1 MINRN
6 HNTMAASNNLVINRI
21 VMLILLSYP
30 MLLLT
35 VQGGMNGL
43 LFLLV
48 ITSLFYLFRT
58 PKYPTTRLWDGYSIA
73 FAIAMAS
80 PILAVLL
87 SQAYHGIFSAPPL
100 DGPSRFL
107 FAIPVFLAL
116 RQSEMRI
123 MTFLQYG
130 LPLGALSA
138 LFGAMIAWPKWE
150 VDHSYFV
157 NSIHFGDL
165 ALMLGFLSL
174 FSINWEK
181 RDRVPVLILK
191 ICGFLVGL
199 YLSVQSDA
207 RGGWAAFPV
216 LLFIWWRS
224 HNPKNSWPKRMVAI
238 LLILLV
244 ALLGYVLIGMVQHR
258 MDLIYQ
264 DFADF
269 HQGSKDTSIG
279 IRLQLWQ
286 AACYLFSE
294 HPIFG
299 AGPGGFAQ
307 MLTPL
312 SNSGMLTPIAASY
325 GRGEVHNEIL
335 AKSSELGMFGLMSIV
350 SVYAVPLIIF
360 IRSTRSRVSQ
370 EKSAAFMGICLVTGF
385 FIFGL
390 SVEIFNLKMT
400 GSFYSLTLA
409 VLLAAA
415 THKKSS

>member
-1 MINRN
+1 
-6 HNTMAASNNLVINRI
+6 MAASNNPVINRI
-21 VMLILLSYP
+21 VMLTLLSYP

-48 ITSLFYLFRT
+48 ITSLFCLLHT
-58 PKYPTTRLWDGYSIA
+58 PKSPTSRLWDSYSIS

-80 PILAVLL
+80 PLLAVFL
-87 SQAYHGIFSAPPL
+87 SETYHGAFSAPPF

-116 RQSEMRI
+116 RQSDMRI
-123 MTFLQYG
+123 ITFLQYG

-138 LFGAMIAWPKWE
+138 LFGAMIVWRKWE
-150 VDHSYFV
+150 IDHSYFV
-157 NSIHFGDL
+157 NSIHFGDM

-174 FSINWEK
+174 FSINWEAQ
-181 RDRVPVLILK
+181 DRVPVLILK
-191 ICGFLVGL
+191 VCGFLVGL
-199 YLSVQSDA
+199 YLSVQSNA

-216 LLFIWWRS
+216 LLFIWWLS
-224 HNPKNSWPKRMVAI
+224 HNPKNSWPKSMAAI
-238 LLILLV
+238 LSILLV

-269 HQGSKDTSIG
+269 HQGDKDTSIG

-286 AACYLFSE
+286 AACFLFSE
-294 HPIFG
+294 HPFFG
-299 AGPGGFAQ
+299 VGPGGFAQ
-307 MLTPL
+307 MMTPL
-312 SNSGMLTPIAASY
+312 SNSGMVTPLAASF
-325 GRGEVHNEIL
+325 GRGEVHNEML
-335 AKSSELGMFGLMSIV
+335 AKAAELGIFGLLSIV
-350 SVYAVPLIIF
+350 SVYAIPLIIF
-360 IRSTRSRVSQ
+360 IRSTRSRVAQ

-390 SVEIFNLKMT
+390 TVEIFNLKMT
-400 GSFYSLTLA
+400 DAFYSLTVA

-415 THKKSS
+415 THKTSGRDPI